1 MRGARFRCAGAILVR
16 GNEARDDRFKDIGL
30 GGGER
35 FERFTLWRGYSRCTF
50 RCRTPL
56 CGRWSRHCPQCWA
69 GEGRDACRTDLP
81 EHPAPRDIAE
91 RMVVLF
97 VCHWLPSRQVK
108 SSNPNPR
115 SKGAPDTGPI
125 R

>member
-1 MRGARFRCAGAILVR
+1 MCGARFRCAGAILVR

-69 GEGRDACRTDLP
+69 GEGRDACRRTDLP

-91 RMVVLF
+91 RIVVLF
-97 VCHWLPSRQVK
+97 CLSSAALPASQILEPK
-108 SSNPNPR
+108 PAI
-115 SKGAPDTGPI
+115 KG
-125 R
+125 